1 MRRAEDDAMIRSI
14 AIVAVTLAATAVA
27 TADTRVNYFPVT
39 SNSRPHDVAPA
50 PDGSVYYTGQVKGY
64 LGRLDPKTGK
74 DENIPI
80 GSGSAPHG
88 VVVAPDGAAWI
99 TDGGLN
105 ANARFDPK
113 TRKFDY
119 FMLPPHLPAANLN
132 TGVFDKDGVYWFT
145 GQNGVHGY
153 VNPKTGKHESWKSP
167 RRGTYGITV
176 TPDNDVWYVALAG
189 DHLGKIDKTTGN
201 VSIVEP
207 HKKGTGP
214 RRIWSDSKGVLWV
227 SFWHSGEVGR
237 YDPAAK
243 TWKTWLL
250 PGNPGSGCYAVHV
263 DEQDKVWLTD
273 FMTNAIV
280 RFDPVT
286 EKFETFPSSQRG
298 AQVRQILSR
307 PGELWGAE
315 SGNDRLVQI
324 KY

>member
-1 MRRAEDDAMIRSI
+1 MLRV
-14 AIVAVTLAATAVA
+14 IVVLAATVGFAVNA
-27 TADTRVNYFPVT
+27 LADTRVSYFPVT
-39 SNSRPHDVAPA
+39 ADSRPHDVAVA
-50 PDGSVYYTGQVKGY
+50 ADGKVWYSGKRKGY
-64 LGRLDPKTGK
+64 LGLLDPKTGK

-80 GSGSAPHG
+80 GAGSAPHG
-88 VVVAPDGAAWI
+88 VIVAPDGAAWL

-105 ANARFDPK
+105 ANVRYNPATK
-113 TRKFDY
+113 KFDY
-119 FMLPPHLPAANLN
+119 YMLPPHLPNANLN

-153 VNPKTGKHESWKSP
+153 VNSKTGKHESWKSP

-176 TPDNDVWYVALAG
+176 TPTNEIWYVALAG
-189 DHLGKIDKTTGN
+189 DHLGKIDKTTGA
-201 VSIVEP
+201 VAIIEP
-207 HKKGTGP
+207 HRKGTGP
-214 RRIWSDSKGVLWV
+214 RRVWSDSKGLLWV

-237 YDPAAK
+237 YDPASK

-250 PGNPGSGCYAVHV
+250 PGNPGSGCYSVYV

-280 RFDPVT
+280 RFDPAT
-286 EKFETFPSSQRG
+286 EKFENFPSSKRG
-298 AQVRQILSR
+298 AQVRQMLGR
-307 PGELWGAE
+307 PGEAWGAE

>member
-1 MRRAEDDAMIRSI
+1 MVRL
-14 AIVAVTLAATAVA
+14 IVASVVTLTCVVAAF
-27 TADTRVNYFPVT
+27 ADDRVSYFPVKQG
-39 SNSRPHDVAPA
+39 SRPHDVAPGR
-50 PDGSVYYTGQVKGY
+50 DGVVWYSGQGSGV

-80 GSGSAPHG
+80 GSGSSPHG
-88 VVVAPDGAAWI
+88 VIVGPDGSPWL

-105 ANARFDPK
+105 ANVRYDLK

-119 FMLPPHLPAANLN
+119 FMLPPHLPNANLN
-132 TGVFDKDGVYWFT
+132 TGVFDKDGIYWFT

-176 TPDNDVWYVALAG
+176 TPANEVWYVALAG
-189 DHLGKIDKTTGN
+189 DHLGKIDKATGN
-201 VSIVEP
+201 VDIVEP
-207 HKKGTGP
+207 HKKGAGP
-214 RRIWSDSKGVLWV
+214 RRVWSDSKGILWV

-237 YDPAAK
+237 YDPATR

-250 PGNPGSGCYAVHV
+250 PGNPGSGCYSVHV

-280 RFDPVT
+280 RFDPAT
-286 EKFETFPSSQRG
+286 EKFERFPSSQRG
-298 AQVRQILSR
+298 AQVRQMLSR
-307 PGELWGAE
+307 PGEAWGAE
-315 SGNDRLVQI
+315 SGNSRLVLV

>member
-1 MRRAEDDAMIRSI
+1 MLRVIL
-14 AIVAVTLAATAVA
+14 VLAATVGLAVNA
-27 TADTRVNYFPVT
+27 LADTRVSYFPVT
-39 SNSRPHDVAPA
+39 ADSRPHDVAVA
-50 PDGSVYYTGQVKGY
+50 ADGKVWYSGQRKGY
-64 LGRLDPKTGK
+64 LGLLDPKTGK

-80 GSGSAPHG
+80 GAGSAPHG
-88 VVVAPDGAAWI
+88 VIVAPDGAAWL

-105 ANARFDPK
+105 ANVRYDPATK
-113 TRKFDY
+113 KFGY
-119 FMLPPHLPAANLN
+119 YMLPPHLPNANLN

-176 TPDNDVWYVALAG
+176 TPTNEIWYVALAG
-189 DHLGKIDKTTGN
+189 DHLGKIDKATGA
-201 VSIVEP
+201 VAIVEP
-207 HKKGTGP
+207 HRKGTGP
-214 RRIWSDSKGVLWV
+214 RRVWSDSKGLLWV

-237 YDPAAK
+237 YDPASK

-250 PGNPGSGCYAVHV
+250 PGNPGSGCYSVYV
-263 DEQDKVWLTD
+263 DEQDKIWLTD

-280 RFDPVT
+280 RFDPAT
-286 EKFETFPSSQRG
+286 EKFENFPSSKRG
-298 AQVRQILSR
+298 AQVRQMLGR
-307 PGELWGAE
+307 PGEAWGAE

>member
-1 MRRAEDDAMIRSI
+1 MVRSI
-14 AIVAVTLAATAVA
+14 AIVVVTCGTTAIAA
-27 TADTRVNYFPVT
+27 ADSRVSYFPVT
-39 SNSRPHDVAPA
+39 ANAGAHDVAPA
-50 PDGSVYYTGQVKGY
+50 PDGTVYYTGQAKGY

-88 VVVAPDGAAWI
+88 VVVAPDGAVWI

-119 FMLPPHLPAANLN
+119 FMLPPQLSANLN
-132 TGVFDKDGVYWFT
+132 TGVVDKDGVYWFT

-167 RRGTYGITV
+167 RRGSYGITV
-176 TPDNDVWYVALAG
+176 TPGNDVWYAALAG

-207 HKKGTGP
+207 HKKGAGP
-214 RRIWSDSKGVLWV
+214 RRIWSDSKGALWV

-237 YDPAAK
+237 YDPVAK

-286 EKFETFPSSQRG
+286 EQFETFPSSKRG
-298 AQVRQILSR
+298 AQVRQMLSR

-315 SGNDRLVQI
+315 SGNDRLVRI